1 MTNSSVLQSCPSSS
15 KAPFKTLSLL
25 KFHPCSTNISNL
37 QVPPR
42 FSIIKQWQYPL
53 WQILLFSNL
62 VPAPPR
68 SLLKLFLF
76 SNFVHAWPTFP
87 ISKPQVNPGF
97 PFYPPI
103 LSMLLKDYKPSHHIP
118 PISSPLQEPSLLQH
132 PLSPPIPWPWP
143 EPSCPN
149 ISSSSFL
156 VLTDPANR
164 SCTPRTNIA
173 SMPTWPS
180 SILHWS

>member
-1 MTNSSVLQSCPSSS
+1 MTNSSVLQSRPSSS
-15 KAPFKTLSLL
+15 KVPFKTLSRL

-68 SLLKLFLF
+68 SLLKLFLQA
-76 SNFVHAWPTFP
+76 S
-87 ISKPQVNPGF
+87 SNPGF